1 MLCIYYIQESGQ
13 PQCRS
18 DKLFVNIRVSAR
30 RTRRTDGKRPADR
43 CGQGE
48 KQIPGTALQP
58 CRERLRDY
66 EDQKVTTRRAL
77 RALQVL
83 S

>member
-18 DKLFVNIRVSAR
+18 DKLFVNIRFSAR
-30 RTRRTDGKRPADR
+30 RTRRTDGKRLADR

-48 KQIPGTALQP
+48 KQIPDIALQP
-58 CRERLRDY
+58 CRERLREY
-66 EDQKVTTRRAL
+66 EDQKVIARRAL